1 MTSDTSQPSTQLCAL
16 VVDDD
21 EAMRTLL
28 AEVLLEHGHLAVT
41 AGSAEEAAAC
51 LPLYTFHLAY
61 LDHNLPGM
69 EGFVFGEWLRKNN
82 AFMQIALVTAQVD
95 DELRTRCAE
104 LGLTFVAKP
113 FDVRDVVEL
122 STRYLEAAAARME
135 EDKEAPNPWHDPP
148 FALFADDL
156 AGFYAMPSAS
166 NRIEETLVRRIGD
179 AMANLHSV
187 SRYTERD
194 RVAALSGLLTAR
206 VMGIRL
212 PRGRAGKTL
221 YEEYDDLMIDYGR
234 RPEFSEAAED
244 RDD

>member
-1 MTSDTSQPSTQLCAL
+1 MKSNKSQPSAQLCAL

-21 EAMRTLL
+21 DAMRTLL

-69 EGFVFGEWLRKNN
+69 EGFVFGEWLRRNN
-82 AFMQIALVTAQVD
+82 AFMQIALVTAEVD
-95 DELRTRCAE
+95 EQLRAKCRE
-104 LGLTFVAKP
+104 LGLAFVPKP
-113 FDVRDVVEL
+113 FDVRDVLEL
-122 STRYLEAAAARME
+122 ATLYLEGAAARME
-135 EDKEAPNPWHDPP
+135 EDREAPNPWHDPP

-156 AGFYAMPSAS
+156 AAFYAMPSVP
-166 NRIEETLVRRIGD
+166 NRIEETLVRRVGD

-194 RVAALSGLLTAR
+194 RVAALSGLIVAR

-212 PRGRAGKTL
+212 PRGRGGKTL
-221 YEEYDDLMIDYGR
+221 YEEYDELMVDYGR
-234 RPEFSEAAED
+234 RPEFSEATGD
-244 RDD
+244 SDD